1 MENDREQNQEKL
13 NQENQYAEVTKEG
26 PKPSV
31 LGIIFNPSEQFMRIK
46 NNPRILIALI
56 IVSLISAFGSAL
68 MSITMDLNSIEQ
80 SIPELSEL
88 TMTLSEDQ
96 KTVIL
101 TIMKVFMGVMGLFF
115 PVISILVVSAIHL
128 LVISI
133 AKTGVKFKQ
142 LFSMNTYIY
151 LITAIGSTVNTIIY
165 VLFVNDGNQGN
176 FTNLSIFA
184 KEEGVLSAIF
194 INIDLFSIWSI
205 ILTALGLHKVAG
217 LSKPVAWIVALFFSV
232 IFLIFSVLG
241 AIFSTV

>member
-1 MENDREQNQEKL
+1 MENDKEQ
-13 NQENQYAEVTKEG
+13 NQENQYAEVTEEG
-26 PKPSV
+26 PKPSL

-56 IVSLISAFGSAL
+56 IVSLISVFGSAL
-68 MSITMDLNSIEQ
+68 MSLTMDLNTIEKT
-80 SIPELSEL
+80 IPELSEL
-88 TMTLSEDQ
+88 TTTLSEDQ

-101 TIMKVFMGVMGLFF
+101 TIMKVFMGVMGLIF

-128 LVISI
+128 LVTSI
-133 AKTGVKFKQ
+133 TKTGVKFKQ
-142 LFSMNTYIY
+142 LFSLNTYIY
-151 LITAIGSTVNTIIY
+151 LITAIGGTVNTIIY
-165 VLFVNDGNQGN
+165 VLFVKDGNQGN

-184 KEEGVLSAIF
+184 KEEGVLSAII
-194 INIDLFSIWSI
+194 INIELFSIWSI
-205 ILTALGLHKVAG
+205 ILTAMGLHKVAG

>member
-1 MENDREQNQEKL
+1 MENDKEQNQEKL
-13 NQENQYAEVTKEG
+13 NQENQVTEVTEEG
-26 PKPSV
+26 PKPSL

-184 KEEGVLSAIF
+184 KEEGLLSAIF